1 MEEEK
6 TMKKLFSLVLALCML
21 LSLSVSAMAET
32 VTLKVWGAQ
41 ADQALLGE
49 LIEDFKAANPD
60 TTWNITLGVVGE
72 PDAKTRYL
80 EDPVA
85 AADVFAFAND
95 QLIDLVNADALYE
108 VTRNK
113 AAIVDANS
121 KGSVE
126 SATLNDVLYGYPM
139 TADNGY
145 FLYYDKSVLT
155 EEDVLTLDG
164 ILAKANAS
172 GKKILM
178 DVSNGWYV
186 ASFFLGA
193 GCTLTLDAE
202 GNQVCDFN
210 NEKGVAAG
218 EAIRAFCAD
227 PAFMT
232 GDDSVIQGAMGET
245 ICAAVTGA
253 WNAEALK
260 NKLGENYAACKL
272 PTFTCAGEQIQMGSF
287 IGTKLIGVNTQS
299 EYPVEAMM
307 LAEFLTNEA
316 SQAKRFAQR
325 ELGPSNVVV
334 AASEEV
340 KANVALAALSAQSAY
355 GTSQKLVLG
364 SYWSPAEAFGLA
376 MENKSTEDM
385 QTLLD
390 NMVAQITAK

>member
-1 MEEEK
+1 
-6 TMKKLFSLVLALCML
+6 MKKLLSLALALIML
-21 LSLSVSAMAET
+21 LSASAMAET

-41 ADQALLGE
+41 DDQALLGE
-49 LIEDFKAANPD
+49 LVEAFKAANPD
-60 TTWNITLGVVGE
+60 KTWDITLGVVGE

-80 EDPVA
+80 EDPAA

-113 AAIVDANS
+113 AAIVEANS
-121 KGSVE
+121 DGSVE

-145 FLYYDKSVLT
+145 FLYYDKSVLS
-155 EEDVLTLDG
+155 EEDVLSLDA
-164 ILAKANAS
+164 ILAKANAA
-172 GKKILM
+172 GKKVLM

-210 NEKGVAAG
+210 NEKGVAVG

-232 GDDSVIQGAMGET
+232 GDDSVIHGGMGET
-245 ICAAVTGA
+245 ICAAVTGM
-253 WNAEALK
+253 WNAEAIM
-260 NKLGENYAACKL
+260 NKLGDNYAACKL
-272 PTFTCAGEQIQMGSF
+272 PTFTCAGEQVQMGSF

-316 SQAKRFAQR
+316 AQEKRFAMRQM
-325 ELGPSNVVV
+325 GPTNNKV
-334 AASEEV
+334 AASDAV

-364 SYWSPAEAFGLA
+364 TYWTPAEAFGLA
-376 MENKSTEDM
+376 METKSTEDM
-385 QTLLD
+385 QTLL
-390 NMVAQITAK
+390 NSMVAQITGK

>member
-1 MEEEK
+1 
-6 TMKKLFSLVLALCML
+6 MKKLLSLVLALAML
-21 LSLSVSAMAET
+21 LSLSVPAMAET
-32 VTLKVWGAQ
+32 VTLKVWGSQ
-41 ADQALLGE
+41 EDQALLTT
-49 LIEDFKAANPD
+49 LIDAFKAANPD
-60 TTWNITLGVVGE
+60 KTWDITLGVVGE
-72 PDAKTRYL
+72 PDAKARYL
-80 EDPVA
+80 EDPAA

-113 AAIVDANS
+113 EAIVAANS
-121 KGSVE
+121 AGSVE
-126 SATLNDVLYGYPM
+126 SATLDGVLYGYPM

-145 FLYYDKSVLT
+145 FLYYDKSVLS
-155 EEDVLTLDG
+155 EEDVQTLDG
-164 ILAKANAS
+164 ILAKANAA
-172 GKKILM
+172 GKKVLM

-193 GCTLTLDAE
+193 GCTLSLDAD

-232 GDDSVIQGAMGET
+232 GDDSVIQGGMGDT

-253 WNAEALK
+253 WNAEALQA
-260 NKLGENYAACKL
+260 KLGDNYAACKL
-272 PTFTCAGEQIQMGSF
+272 PTFTCGGEQVQMGSF

-299 EYPVEAMM
+299 AYPVEAMM

-316 SQAKRFAQR
+316 AQAKRFEVR
-325 ELGPSNVVV
+325 ELGPSNVNV
-334 AASEEV
+334 AATEEV

-355 GTSQKLVLG
+355 GTSQNLVLG
-364 SYWSPAEAFGLA
+364 SYWTPAEAFGLA
-376 MENKSTEDM
+376 MENKSTDDM
-385 QTLLD
+385 KTLLD
-390 NMVAQITAK
+390 SMVAQITGK

>member
-1 MEEEK
+1 
-6 TMKKLFSLVLALCML
+6 MKKLLSLALALIML
-21 LSLSVSAMAET
+21 LSASAMAET

-41 ADQALLGE
+41 DDQALLGE
-49 LIEDFKAANPD
+49 LVEAFKAANPD
-60 TTWNITLGVVGE
+60 KTWDITLGVVGE

-80 EDPVA
+80 EDPAA

-113 AAIVDANS
+113 AAIVEANS
-121 KGSVE
+121 DGSVE

-145 FLYYDKSVLT
+145 FLYYDKSVLS
-155 EEDVLTLDG
+155 EEDVLSLDA
-164 ILAKANAS
+164 ILAKANAA
-172 GKKILM
+172 GKKVLM

-210 NEKGVAAG
+210 NEKGVAVG

-232 GDDSVIQGAMGET
+232 GDDSVIHGGMGET
-245 ICAAVTGA
+245 ICAAVTGM
-253 WNAEALK
+253 WNAEAIM
-260 NKLGENYAACKL
+260 NKLGDNYAACKL
-272 PTFTCAGEQIQMGSF
+272 PTFTCAGEQVQMGSF

-307 LAEFLTNEA
+307 LAEFLTNET
-316 SQAKRFAQR
+316 AQ
-325 ELGPSNVVV
+325 E
-334 AASEEV
+334 
-340 KANVALAALSAQSAY
+340 
-355 GTSQKLVLG
+355 
-364 SYWSPAEAFGLA
+364 
-376 MENKSTEDM
+376 
-385 QTLLD
+385 
-390 NMVAQITAK
+390 

>member
-1 MEEEK
+1 
-6 TMKKLFSLVLALCML
+6 MKKLLSLVLALIMVM
-21 LSLSVSAMAET
+21 SLSVSAMAET

-41 ADQALLGE
+41 DDQALLGE
-49 LIEDFKAANPD
+49 LIEAFKAANPD
-60 TTWNITLGVVGE
+60 KTWDITLGVVGE

-80 EDPVA
+80 EDPAA

-113 AAIVDANS
+113 DAIVAANS
-121 KGSVE
+121 AGSVE
-126 SATLNDVLYGYPM
+126 SATLDGVLYGYPM

-164 ILAKANAS
+164 ILAKANAA

-210 NEKGVAAG
+210 SEKGVAVG

-227 PAFMT
+227 PAFLT
-232 GDDSVIQGAMGET
+232 GDDSVIQGGMGDT
-245 ICAAVTGA
+245 ICAAVTGM
-253 WNAEALK
+253 WNAEAIM
-260 NKLGENYAACKL
+260 NKLGDNYAACKL

-316 SQAKRFAQR
+316 AQEKRFAMRQ
-325 ELGPSNVVV
+325 LGPTNLNV
-334 AASEEV
+334 AASDAV
-340 KANVALAALSAQSAY
+340 KANVALAGLSAQSAY

-364 SYWSPAEAFGLA
+364 TYWTPAEAFGLA
-376 MENKSTEDM
+376 MENKATDDM
-385 QTLLD
+385 QTLL
-390 NMVAQITAK
+390 NSMVAQITAK

>member
-1 MEEEK
+1 
-6 TMKKLFSLVLALCML
+6 MKKLLSLVLALVMIM
-21 LSLSVSAMAET
+21 SLSVSAMAET

-41 ADQALLGE
+41 EDQALLGE
-49 LIEDFKAANPD
+49 LIEGFKAANPD
-60 TTWNITLGVVGE
+60 KTWDITLGVVGE

-80 EDPVA
+80 EDPAA

-113 AAIVDANS
+113 DAIVAANS
-121 KGSVE
+121 AGSVE
-126 SATLNDVLYGYPM
+126 SATLDGVLYGYPM

-164 ILAKANAS
+164 ILAKANAA
-172 GKKILM
+172 GKKVLM

-210 NEKGVAAG
+210 SEKGVAVG

-227 PAFMT
+227 PAFLT
-232 GDDSVIQGAMGET
+232 GDDSVIQGGMGDT
-245 ICAAVTGA
+245 ICAAVTGV
-253 WNAEALK
+253 WNAEALQ

-272 PTFTCAGEQIQMGSF
+272 PTFTCAGEQVQMGSF
-287 IGTKLIGVNTQS
+287 IGTKLIGVNTQT

-307 LAEFLTNEA
+307 LAEYLTNEA
-316 SQAKRFAQR
+316 AQEKRFAMRQ
-325 ELGPSNVVV
+325 LGPTNLNV
-334 AASEEV
+334 AASEAV
-340 KANVALAALSAQSAY
+340 KANVALAGLSAQSAY

-364 SYWSPAEAFGLA
+364 TYWTPAEAFGLA
-376 MENKSTEDM
+376 METKSTDDM
-385 QTLLD
+385 QTLL
-390 NMVAQITAK
+390 NSMVAQITAK

>member
-1 MEEEK
+1 
-6 TMKKLFSLVLALCML
+6 MKKLLSLALALIML
-21 LSLSVSAMAET
+21 LSASAMAET

-41 ADQALLGE
+41 DDQALLGE
-49 LIEDFKAANPD
+49 LVEAFKAANPD
-60 TTWNITLGVVGE
+60 KTWDITLGVVGE

-80 EDPVA
+80 EDPAA

-113 AAIVDANS
+113 AAIVEANS
-121 KGSVE
+121 DGSVE

-145 FLYYDKSVLT
+145 FLYYDKSVLS
-155 EEDVLTLDG
+155 EEDVLSLDA
-164 ILAKANAS
+164 ILAKANAA
-172 GKKILM
+172 GKKVLM

-210 NEKGVAAG
+210 SEKGVAVG

-232 GDDSVIQGAMGET
+232 GDDSVIHGGMGET
-245 ICAAVTGA
+245 ICAAVTGM
-253 WNAEALK
+253 WNAEAIM
-260 NKLGENYAACKL
+260 NKLGDNYAACKL
-272 PTFTCAGEQIQMGSF
+272 PTFTCAGEQVQMGSF

-316 SQAKRFAQR
+316 AQEKRFAMRQM
-325 ELGPSNVVV
+325 GPTNNTV
-334 AASEEV
+334 AASDAV

-355 GTSQKLVLG
+355 GTSQKMVLG
-364 SYWSPAEAFGLA
+364 TYWTPAEAFGLA
-376 MENKSTEDM
+376 METKSTEDM
-385 QTLLD
+385 QTLL
-390 NMVAQITAK
+390 NSMVAQITGK